1 MAKVNTYQKDEELK
15 VKFGKK
21 ELKKIAH
28 YIKPYKKEFFFT
40 FIILVIAMIASTS
53 MPYLIQNA
61 LDVQIP
67 TGNVKGLLTI
77 GIIFVVITIISIL
90 AASLRMKYMN
100 YVGQNI
106 IFDMRK
112 DLFKTLQKL
121 PFSYFDTRSHG
132 KILVRVVN
140 YVNTIADMFSS
151 GLVTAVLD
159 ILSLIVIIYFM
170 FSISPKLSLIALAG
184 VPLVVLATLLIRKQ
198 QRRAWQ
204 VYSNKNSNLTA
215 YLHESIN
222 GIKITQAFVHEK
234 KSSRIFSRLCTETYR
249 AFLDGKKYELMRMP
263 TITIISDLT
272 VCIIYYIGVAA
283 IARDP
288 VSMQVGVIVAM
299 VAYIQRF
306 WDPIKNII
314 NLYNNIITNVAY
326 LDRIVEMLDEP
337 QELSDPEGAVT
348 LPESKG
354 NITYENVTFGYEEGI
369 NVLENVSFEVKSG
382 ETVALIGPTGAG
394 KTTIVNLLGKYYNL
408 NGGRILVDGYD
419 ISKVTLASLRAQI
432 GYMFQDSFLF
442 SGTIMENIRYG
453 RLDASDEEVYEAAK
467 AVNAHNFI
475 IGLKNGYDTFVSER
489 GSSLSVGQRQLI
501 SLARTM
507 LRNANIL
514 ILDEATSNID
524 SETEAKLLLGMN
536 KLMEGRTS
544 FVIAHRLSTIKNAD
558 KIMVIANKG
567 IEESG
572 TFDELMEKK
581 GRFYELYT
589 KQHSLE

>member
-1 MAKVNTYQKDEELK
+1 
-15 VKFGKK
+15 
-21 ELKKIAH
+21 
-28 YIKPYKKEFFFT
+28 
-40 FIILVIAMIASTS
+40 
-53 MPYLIQNA
+53 
-61 LDVQIP
+61 
-67 TGNVKGLLTI
+67 
-77 GIIFVVITIISIL
+77 
-90 AASLRMKYMN
+90 
-100 YVGQNI
+100 
-106 IFDMRK
+106 
-112 DLFKTLQKL
+112 
-121 PFSYFDTRSHG
+121 
-132 KILVRVVN
+132 
-140 YVNTIADMFSS
+140 
-151 GLVTAVLD
+151 
-159 ILSLIVIIYFM
+159 
-170 FSISPKLSLIALAG
+170 
-184 VPLVVLATLLIRKQ
+184 
-198 QRRAWQ
+198 
-204 VYSNKNSNLTA
+204 
-215 YLHESIN
+215 
-222 GIKITQAFVHEK
+222 
-234 KSSRIFSRLCTETYR
+234 
-249 AFLDGKKYELMRMP
+249 
-263 TITIISDLT
+263 
-272 VCIIYYIGVAA
+272 
-283 IARDP
+283 
-288 VSMQVGVIVAM
+288 
-299 VAYIQRF
+299 
-306 WDPIKNII
+306 
-314 NLYNNIITNVAY
+314 
-326 LDRIVEMLDEP
+326 
-337 QELSDPEGAVT
+337 
-348 LPESKG
+348 
-354 NITYENVTFGYEEGI
+354 VTFGYEEGI

-524 SETEAKLLLGMN
+524 SETEAKLLEGMN

>member
-1 MAKVNTYQKDEELK
+1 MAKVNTYQTDEELK
-15 VKFGKK
+15 VRLGKK

-28 YIKPYKKEFFFT
+28 YIKPYKKEFILT
-40 FIILVIAMIASTS
+40 FIILVVAMVATTA

-67 TGNVKGLLTI
+67 NKNVNGLLTI
-77 GIIFVVITIISIL
+77 GIAFVIITLISIL

-100 YVGQNI
+100 YIGQNI

-112 DLFKTLQKL
+112 DLFKTLQHL

-151 GLVTAVLD
+151 GLVTAVLE
-159 ILSLIVIIYFM
+159 ILSLGVIVYFM

-184 VPLVVLATLLIRKQ
+184 VPFLVLTTLLIRKQ

-234 KSSRIFSRLCTETYR
+234 KSSRIFARLCTDTYR
-249 AFLDGKKYELMRMP
+249 SFLEGKKYELMRIP
-263 TITIISDLT
+263 AITIISDLT
-272 VCIIYYIGVAA
+272 ICTVYYIGVAA
-283 IARDP
+283 IAKDP
-288 VSMQVGVIVAM
+288 ASMQIGVIVAM
-299 VAYIQRF
+299 VAYIQKF

-337 QELSDPEGAVT
+337 QELADPEGAAE
-348 LPESKG
+348 LPESSG
-354 NITYENVTFGYEEGI
+354 NIVFDNVTFGYEEGI
-369 NVLENVSFEVKSG
+369 NVLENVSFEIKSG
-382 ETVALIGPTGAG
+382 QSVALIGPTGAG

-419 ISKVTLASLRAQI
+419 ISKVTLSSLRAQI

-442 SGTIMENIRYG
+442 SGTIMDNIRYG
-453 RLDASDEEVYEAAK
+453 RLDASDEEVMEAAK

-475 IGLKNGYDTFVSER
+475 MGLKDGYNTFVSER

-507 LRNANIL
+507 LRDANIL

-524 SETEAKLLLGMN
+524 SETEAKLLEGMN